1 MARVAKK
8 CLLLALV
15 LCLLIPAV
23 ALAAD
28 PVEETINVT
37 NAAELKVAL
46 HDRVKAIGSTG
57 VYTKLT
63 VNIKN
68 DIDMG
73 SVSWE
78 AQKIQHNLFVVVNG
92 NNHTITGLQNML
104 FAGSWAGKSGLEVSD
119 LTLSEA
125 NIVFNPDDNPETDG
139 VGAFIGAPSA
149 STYHITL
156 ENCSLIDS
164 HVEGGHWTGG
174 LIGWTAGYS
183 GDDGPV
189 FMEVNITNCSI
200 LGNTIVGK
208 GSVGGVIGHGLADP
222 WTGVTITNTSVMDNT
237 ITSTGSSAEKAG
249 DFVGTIGTAGYSAQ
263 PVGKDKKTGYLRLE
277 NVTAIGNT
285 TTSNGTEVERFYGRP
300 GDSTRDVIVDVVG
313 GMFDMYE
320 TEQQNG
326 NAKLNI
332 NKTNDPIFKE
342 NICIVIFKDGA
353 NGEIFA
359 DDKWYCG
366 KGEPTPV
373 LDAPTRAGY
382 TFAGWSPALAAT
394 VTGDATYTATWTA
407 IGNAN
412 PAAPAAPAAP
422 APAAPKTGDN
432 TPIAM
437 LSMVVLASAAAVVW
451 LVSSKRKANQQ

>member
-37 NAAELKVAL
+37 NAAELMVAL

-92 NNHTITGLQNML
+92 NEHTITGLQNML
-104 FAGSWAGKSGLEVSD
+104 FAGSWAGKSGLKISD

-149 STYHITL
+149 STNHITL
-156 ENCSLIDS
+156 ENCYLVNS

-174 LIGWTAGYS
+174 MIGWSCGYS
-183 GDDGPV
+183 GNDGPV
-189 FMEVNITNCSI
+189 FMEVNILGGGVI
-200 LGNTIVGK
+200 GNTIKGK
-208 GSVGGVIGHGLADP
+208 GSVGSVMGHALADA
-222 WTGVTITNTSVMDNT
+222 WTGVTISDLFVTSNTV
-237 ITSTGSSAEKAG
+237 TSTGSSKEKAG
-249 DFVGTIGTAGYSAQ
+249 ALVGTIGTAGNSAT
-263 PVGKDKKTGYLRLE
+263 PAGKETKTGYLNINDCFAIE
-277 NVTAIGNT
+277 NDVTSGG
-285 TTSNGTEVERFYGRP
+285 TSIERIYGRP
-300 GDSTRDVIVDVVG
+300 GTATEITIKG
-313 GMFDMYE
+313 GTYDMYE
-320 TEQQNG
+320 SDQQNG
-326 NAKLNI
+326 NTNLNI
-332 NKTNDPIFKE
+332 IKVNSPLFKE
-342 NICIVIFKDGA
+342 DLAIVTFEDGA
-353 NGEIFA
+353 NGEVFGNYIY
-359 DDKWYCG
+359 YCR
-366 KGEPTPV
+366 KGAETPEFEV
-373 LDAPTRAGY
+373 PARAGY

-394 VTGDATYTATWTA
+394 VTGEATYTATWTA

-412 PAAPAAPAAP
+412 PAAPAAP

-437 LSMVVLASAAAVVW
+437 LSMVVLASAAALVW
-451 LVSSKRKANQQ
+451 MVSSKRKANQQ